1 MRKKDVENMEKPAR
15 RRFNPSRFLVIC
27 ILVAAIVFCVWFSIH
42 ISSKESGSTIITE
55 EKKITSITISS
66 GIEDMGRLITAEYYY
81 THMEYYEESKKAWG
95 FTIPFSTKSFILKCT
110 GVVNA
115 GVDFTEVRVDVDDV
129 LKTIT
134 VYLPN
139 AEVYDNYVDTDSVE
153 LCDVDEALFN
163 KIEASDATD
172 LLDEI
177 NDAELLA
184 ALDKGVLET
193 AEKNA
198 EDIVE
203 SFVRSLIDDDEYG
216 IIVSFTDDTDE
227 EETKE

>member
-1 MRKKDVENMEKPAR
+1 M
-15 RRFNPSRFLVIC
+15 
-27 ILVAAIVFCVWFSIH
+27 
-42 ISSKESGSTIITE
+42 
-55 EKKITSITISS
+55 
-66 GIEDMGRLITAEYYY
+66 
-81 THMEYYEESKKAWG
+81 
-95 FTIPFSTKSFILKCT
+95 
-110 GVVNA
+110 
-115 GVDFTEVRVDVDDV
+115 
-129 LKTIT
+129 
-134 VYLPN
+134 
-139 AEVYDNYVDTDSVE
+139 E